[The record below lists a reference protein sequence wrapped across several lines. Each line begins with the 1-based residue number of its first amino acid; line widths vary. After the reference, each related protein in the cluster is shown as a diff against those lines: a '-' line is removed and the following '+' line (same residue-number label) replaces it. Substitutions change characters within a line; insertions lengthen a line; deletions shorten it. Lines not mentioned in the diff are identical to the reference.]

1 MIRVKL
7 VKSQEELDQAFAIR
21 EKVFIGDLGVELEDT
36 FDRFDQESVHF
47 IAFFDETPAGSCRY
61 RKTEK
66 GIRLERFAVSSEF
79 RGKGVGKRLVQS
91 SLGHIEANQKNP
103 GLLIYLHAQ
112 LEIMPLYSRYGFYKV
127 GEKFLEANLE
137 HFEMRKQ
144 LV

>member
-7 VKSQEELDQAFAIR
+7 VGSQDELDQAFAIR
-21 EKVFIGDLGVELEDT
+21 EKVFTEDLGVELEDT

-47 IAFFDETPAGSCRY
+47 IAFFDEKPAGSCRY

-66 GIRLERFAVSSEF
+66 GIRMERFAVSPVF

-91 SLGHIEANQKNP
+91 SLGHIEANQKQP

-112 LEIMPLYSRYGFYKV
+112 LEVMPLYSSYGFYKV

-144 LV
+144 FV

>member
-7 VKSQEELDQAFAIR
+7 VESQDELDQAFAIR
-21 EKVFIGDLGVELEDT
+21 EKVFTEDLGVEWEET

-61 RKTEK
+61 RQTEK
-66 GIRLERFAVSSEF
+66 GVRLERFVVAPQF

-91 SLGHIEANQKNP
+91 SLGHIEANHRSP

-112 LEIMPLYSRYGFYKV
+112 LEVMPLYSGYGFYKV
-127 GEKFLEANLE
+127 GEMFLEANLE

-144 LV
+144 IG